1 MAYATEQDII
11 DIYGAPRLDML
22 ADADADGTRD
32 AAKVERALNTAS
44 DVIDGYISNRYAL
57 PLPRASG
64 VLKDCCVSIAV
75 YRMAT
80 DPSLMG
86 EDVRQRYEDA
96 VAFLKDIAK
105 GVAGLGSIPTSAQSA
120 AAAAGSA
127 PKLASPQTVL
137 VEAQPRVFGRERL
150 RRL

>member
-1 MAYATEQDII
+1 MPYASEQDII

-22 ADADADGTRD
+22 ADIDANGTRD
-32 AAKVERALNTAS
+32 AAKIERALNTAS

-64 VLKDCCVSIAV
+64 VLRDCCVSIAV
-75 YRMAT
+75 YRMAS
-80 DPSLMG
+80 DPTLMG

-96 VAFLKDIAK
+96 IAFLKDVAK

-120 AAAAGSA
+120 AAAASGA
-127 PKLASPQTVL
+127 PPLASPQTVL
-137 VEAQPRVFGRERL
+137 VESTPRLFGRELL